1 MKVSELKLEMDA
13 MFKQVNHRFTQV
25 DGRFEEI
32 DRRFEQVDRRFEQI
46 DRRFEEI
53 DRRFE
58 QVDERFRQMQAQIAH
73 EAAATRRHFDVA
85 VEGIRSEFAVI
96 SAGVAEN
103 TRLLIENRSEHTTF
117 TGILDDHE
125 LRLKSL
131 EHYRRKA

>member
-32 DRRFEQVDRRFEQI
+32 DRRFEQI